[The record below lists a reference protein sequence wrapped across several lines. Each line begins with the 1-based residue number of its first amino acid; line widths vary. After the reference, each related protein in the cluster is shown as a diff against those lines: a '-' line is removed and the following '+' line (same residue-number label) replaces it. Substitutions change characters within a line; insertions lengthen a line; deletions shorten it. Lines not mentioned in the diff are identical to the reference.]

1 MCDSLLLLL
10 YLWHRIA
17 LFFLFKAA
25 CERQHAGAKRASLPQ
40 LQLDPVDFRTT
51 HLIFHTITKCLMSRD
66 RFLKMRG
73 EFSRASAPVY
83 GA

>member
-1 MCDSLLLLL
+1 MSL
-10 YLWHRIA
+10 
-17 LFFLFKAA
+17 
-25 CERQHAGAKRASLPQ
+25 Q

-73 EFSRASAPVY
+73 ESPLLLSFILNYRN
-83 GA
+83 

>member
-1 MCDSLLLLL
+1 MYRRCCGSLNESRL
-10 YLWHRIA
+10 I
-17 LFFLFKAA
+17 
-25 CERQHAGAKRASLPQ
+25 SLK

-73 EFSRASAPVY
+73 ELSG
-83 GA
+83 GATAVTSWCQNAV